1 MKLHYEY
8 HPLVSHRK
16 TNLANIVYYLVI
28 LFLIT
33 GFVYNCYQGYNMYQ
47 GKKNYPEQTM
57 DVQYISSGIFNDKI
71 MILTIRPDR
80 PNQYYTY
87 YAGIDEYLL
96 FKNCKKGDIITIK
109 NPQLDEK
116 FTTELFFI
124 GLNLFLILL
133 YVIFNIL
140 LILVYDIPLQRKIDN
155 NQDNNN

>member
-1 MKLHYEY
+1 MKLRYNY
-8 HPLVSHRK
+8 HPLMPHWK
-16 TNLANIVYYLVI
+16 TNLANIAYYI
-28 LFLIT
+28 FTLFLIT
-33 GFVYNCYQGYNMYQ
+33 GIIYNCYQGYNMYQ
-47 GKKNYPEQTM
+47 IKKNYNEQTM
-57 DVQYISSGIFNDKI
+57 NVQYISSGIFNNKI
-71 MILTIRPDR
+71 MILMIRPDK

-96 FKNCKKGDIITIK
+96 FKDCKKGDIITIK